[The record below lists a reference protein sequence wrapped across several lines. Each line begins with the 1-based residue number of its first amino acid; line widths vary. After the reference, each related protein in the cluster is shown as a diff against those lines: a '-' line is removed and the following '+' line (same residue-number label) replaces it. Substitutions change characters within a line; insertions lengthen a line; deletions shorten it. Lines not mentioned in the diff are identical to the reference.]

1 MATVS
6 EYLCKGE
13 IVPKYYVEMNYV
25 IAYSTKFAIDC
36 DDDETLYDVL
46 ESMDSEFM
54 EKNLGWSVFN
64 YVEPVIEN
72 SRLCGS
78 KDFDVAEVSQKFYD
92 EFHKV
97 QQQIY
102 NT

>member
-1 MATVS
+1 M
-6 EYLCKGE
+6 
-13 IVPKYYVEMNYV
+13 PKYFVEMNYV
-25 IAYSTKFAIDC
+25 ISYSTKFAINC

-54 EKNLGWSVFN
+54 EKNLGWSVCN
-64 YVEPVIEN
+64 YAEPVIEN

-92 EFHKV
+92 EFNKIKKE
-97 QQQIY
+97 IY
-102 NT
+102 D

>member
-13 IVPKYYVEMNYV
+13 IVPKYCVEMNYV

-36 DDDETLYDVL
+36 TDDETLDDVL
-46 ESMDSEFM
+46 GSMDSEFM
-54 EKNLGWSVFN
+54 EKNLGWNVCN
-64 YVEPVIEN
+64 YAEPVIEN
-72 SRLCGS
+72 VRLFGP
-78 KDFDVAEVSQKFYD
+78 KDSNVAEVSKRFYD